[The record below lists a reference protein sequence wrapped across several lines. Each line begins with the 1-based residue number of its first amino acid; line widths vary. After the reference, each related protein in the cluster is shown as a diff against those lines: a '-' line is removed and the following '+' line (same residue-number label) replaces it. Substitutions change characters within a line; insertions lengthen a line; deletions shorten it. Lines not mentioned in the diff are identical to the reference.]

1 MISLDKIF
9 DRTDK
14 KQIKSLEKIVSEI
27 DKLESKISYLERYI
41 KESFGYPM
49 DRTKGTKPGSLSA

>member
-27 DKLESKISYLERYI
+27 DKLESKI
-41 KESFGYPM
+41 K
-49 DRTKGTKPGSLSA
+49 SLSDEQ